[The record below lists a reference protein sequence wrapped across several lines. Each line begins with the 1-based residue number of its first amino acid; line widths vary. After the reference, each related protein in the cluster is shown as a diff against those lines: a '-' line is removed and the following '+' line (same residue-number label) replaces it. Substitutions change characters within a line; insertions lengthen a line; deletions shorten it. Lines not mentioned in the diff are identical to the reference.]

1 MAVRNLLSGSVLEAF
16 QQWCSWL
23 IPTETTTTQYVSVAL
38 NEEGVPIASRVFGDL
53 NLSPEHTSQAEQ
65 AAFSIF
71 SQFRLQFKLQPNS
84 LYQIKLTGGKASFVI
99 LEGGQLTG
107 QVACASSGYAVVQ
120 TEKHLVAVQT
130 AVEHTLEDTVVINFQ
145 PFPYFQGEEL
155 PDSAPSPMQIETV
168 ADSLGFPQTSG
179 FPQTYSEMESYPPS
193 YPTETGSQSD
203 YDLLDS
209 QVDVTNI
216 NVEEYSETSGLCR
229 LPIYSLANCSRWNQQ
244 LSDKAR
250 SLASRY
256 THWRKARGDGNCYYR
271 SVAISYLEYL
281 CRNSTPHDYFAAFY
295 MKVFKQEN
303 VIIPDQL
310 AAHYRNFIPPF
321 KRLYTEKGRG
331 QGLICLQ
338 ACLQDPDF
346 DLGIVA
352 VFRCLALYALCQL
365 KQHSDFSAFFI
376 EGEDTCEADMG
387 TMGKDAEG
395 MVFQAMANALDAK
408 IVHIT
413 LSNAALR
420 DDSFQPQTP
429 GQKVVL
435 HVLLK
440 PGHYDVLYPHAVQLQ
455 DQYEYASNSFRNPP
469 VPVQSDTH
477 DYIETI

>member
-1 MAVRNLLSGSVLEAF
+1 MAVRNLLGGSVLEAF

-23 IPTETTTTQYVSVAL
+23 IPTDSTATQYVSVVL

-53 NLSPEHTSQAEQ
+53 NLSPEHTSMAEQ

-71 SQFRLQFKLQPNS
+71 SQLRPQFKLQPNS
-84 LYQIKLTGGKASFVI
+84 LYQIKLTQGKASFVI
-99 LEGGQLTG
+99 LEGCQLTG
-107 QVACASSGYAVVQ
+107 QVACASSGYAVVE
-120 TEKHLVAVQT
+120 TEKHIVAVQT
-130 AVEHTLEDTVVINFQ
+130 AVEHTLEDIVTICFQ
-145 PFPYFQGEEL
+145 PFPCLQGEEYL
-155 PDSAPSPMQIETV
+155 IASA
-168 ADSLGFPQTSG
+168 
-179 FPQTYSEMESYPPS
+179 
-193 YPTETGSQSD
+193 TGSLPV
-203 YDLLDS
+203 YELLDF
-209 QVDVTNI
+209 QVDVTDI
-216 NVEEYSETSGLCR
+216 NVKYSETSEFYR
-229 LPIYSLANCSRWNQQ
+229 LPILSLANCSRRWNQQ
-244 LSDKAR
+244 LSDTAR

-256 THWRKARGDGNCYYR
+256 THWRKGRGDGNCYYR

-295 MKVFKQEN
+295 MKVYKQEN

-310 AAHYRNFIPPF
+310 AAHYRNFITPF

-338 ACLQDPDF
+338 TCLQDPDF

-365 KQHSDFSAFFI
+365 KQHPDFSAFFI
-376 EGEDTCEADMG
+376 GGEDTWEADMG
-387 TMGKDAEG
+387 TLGNDAEG

-429 GQKVVL
+429 GEKVVL

-440 PGHYDVLYPHAVQLQ
+440 PGHYDVLYPYAVQLQ
-455 DQYEYASNSFRNPP
+455 DQYEYASNAFRNPP